1 MHHAPLIYP
10 LIIFALW
17 VVWGIYWL
25 ISARSNTT
33 PQHREAVA
41 SRWAHIIPLI
51 VGGVLIAWR
60 RMPWP
65 LLTHRLWPVTFTS
78 YCIGIALLAGG
89 LLFSVWARVYIG
101 RNWSGTVTV
110 KEDHELI
117 RRGPYTLVRHPIY
130 TGLLLGFIGTAL
142 VRGEWRG
149 VLAVLIVFAA
159 LWRKLRLEGCWMNER
174 FGEQYRSYREHTAAL
189 IPFLL

>member
-1 MHHAPLIYP
+1 MHMLHTGLVPG
-10 LIIFALW
+10 LW
-17 VVWGIYWL
+17 IAWFIYWR
-25 ISARSNTT
+25 IASAGVKPARR
-33 PQHREAVA
+33 RESPA
-41 SRWAHIIPLI
+41 SRAAHIVPL
-51 VGGVLIAWR
+51 LIAAI
-60 RMPWP
+60 
-65 LLTHRLWPVTFTS
+65 LLWMNP
-78 YCIGIALLAGG
+78 IAGAG
-89 LLFSVWARVYIG
+89 LLFERFLPASDTTYWAGTLLVALGLAFSVWARVYIG

-159 LWRKLRLEGCWMNER
+159 LWRKLRLEERWMNET
-174 FGEQYRSYREHTAAL
+174 FGDQYRSYREHTAAL